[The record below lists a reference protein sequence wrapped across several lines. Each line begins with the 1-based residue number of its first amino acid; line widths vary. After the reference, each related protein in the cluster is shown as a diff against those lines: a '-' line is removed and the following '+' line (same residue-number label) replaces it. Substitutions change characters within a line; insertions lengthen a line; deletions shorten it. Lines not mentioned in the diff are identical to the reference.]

1 MPTYVFKEKGKRKLI
16 EIQMKISE
24 LDYFKVK
31 NPKLK
36 QVPTAPSFRL
46 KGTGWYET
54 DFKTGKKKNLAKN
67 DDDKLASK
75 DKTKEENKKKKEQ
88 NKKKEVKSEKPKNLN
103 NEKFRK
109 Y

>member
-24 LDYFKVK
+24 LDSFKVK

-36 QVPTAPSFRL
+36 RVPIAPSFRL

-67 DDDKLASK
+67 DDYKMANK
-75 DKTKEENKKKKEQ
+75 DKTKDESPKKKEQ
-88 NKKKEVKSEKPKNLN
+88 NKKKEVKSENS
-103 NEKFRK
+103 
-109 Y
+109 

>member
-24 LDYFKVK
+24 LDSFKVK

-67 DDDKLASK
+67 DDKQANK
-75 DKTKEENKKKKEQ
+75 DKTKDESPKKKEQ
-88 NKKKEVKSEKPKNLN
+88 NKKKEVKSENS
-103 NEKFRK
+103 
-109 Y
+109 

>member
-16 EIQMKISE
+16 EVQMKISE
-24 LDYFKVK
+24 LDSFKVK

-67 DDDKLASK
+67 DDDKPANK
-75 DKTKEENKKKKEQ
+75 DKTKDESPKKKEQ
-88 NKKKEVKSEKPKNLN
+88 NKKKEVKSENS
-103 NEKFRK
+103 
-109 Y
+109 

>member
-24 LDYFKVK
+24 LDSFKVK

-75 DKTKEENKKKKEQ
+75 DKNKQENNKNKEQ
-88 NKKKEVKSEKPKNLN
+88 NKKKEVKSEKS
-103 NEKFRK
+103 
-109 Y
+109 

>member
-1 MPTYVFKEKGKRKLI
+1 MPTYVFKEKGKKKLI

-24 LDYFKVK
+24 LDSFKVK

-54 DFKTGKKKNLAKN
+54 DFKTGKKKNLAKS
-67 DDDKLASK
+67 DDDKPANKDKSK
-75 DKTKEENKKKKEQ
+75 DESKKKKEQ
-88 NKKKEVKSEKPKNLN
+88 NKKKEVKSEKS
-103 NEKFRK
+103 
-109 Y
+109 

>member
-24 LDYFKVK
+24 LDTFKVK

-46 KGTGWYET
+46 KGTGLYET

-67 DDDKLASK
+67 DDDKPANK
-75 DKTKEENKKKKEQ
+75 DKTKDESPKKKEQ
-88 NKKKEVKSEKPKNLN
+88 NKKKEVKSENS
-103 NEKFRK
+103 
-109 Y
+109 

>member
-24 LDYFKVK
+24 LDSFKVK

-67 DDDKLASK
+67 DDGKPANK
-75 DKTKEENKKKKEQ
+75 DKTKDESPKKKEQ
-88 NKKKEVKSEKPKNLN
+88 NKKKEVKSENS
-103 NEKFRK
+103 
-109 Y
+109 

>member
-24 LDYFKVK
+24 LDSFKVK

-75 DKTKEENKKKKEQ
+75 DKTKEESKKKKEQ
-88 NKKKEVKSEKPKNLN
+88 NKKKEVKSEKP
-103 NEKFRK
+103 
-109 Y
+109 

>member
-24 LDYFKVK
+24 LDSFKVK

-75 DKTKEENKKKKEQ
+75 DNNKLENKKNKEQ
-88 NKKKEVKSEKPKNLN
+88 NKKKEIKSENS
-103 NEKFRK
+103 
-109 Y
+109 

>member
-24 LDYFKVK
+24 LDSFKVK

-67 DDDKLASK
+67 DDDKLANK
-75 DKTKEENKKKKEQ
+75 DKTKEESKKKKEQ
-88 NKKKEVKSEKPKNLN
+88 NKKKEVKSENS
-103 NEKFRK
+103 
-109 Y
+109 

>member
-24 LDYFKVK
+24 LDSFKVK

-67 DDDKLASK
+67 DDDKPANK
-75 DKTKEENKKKKEQ
+75 DKTKDESPKKKEQ
-88 NKKKEVKSEKPKNLN
+88 NKKKEIKSENS
-103 NEKFRK
+103 
-109 Y
+109 

>member
-24 LDYFKVK
+24 LDSFKVK

-67 DDDKLASK
+67 DDDKLANK
-75 DKTKEENKKKKEQ
+75 DKIKDESPKKKEQ
-88 NKKKEVKSEKPKNLN
+88 NKKKEVKSENS
-103 NEKFRK
+103 
-109 Y
+109 

>member
-24 LDYFKVK
+24 LDSFKVK

-54 DFKTGKKKNLAKN
+54 DFKTGEKRNLVKNDSEKKVTSKKTESTKEKKNKE
-67 DDDKLASK
+67 KKSK
-75 DKTKEENKKKKEQ
+75 VIQKVGNKD
-88 NKKKEVKSEKPKNLN
+88 S
-103 NEKFRK
+103 
-109 Y
+109 

>member
-24 LDYFKVK
+24 LDSFKVK

-67 DDDKLASK
+67 DDDKMANK
-75 DKTKEENKKKKEQ
+75 DKTKDESPKKKEQ
-88 NKKKEVKSEKPKNLN
+88 NKKKEVKSENS
-103 NEKFRK
+103 
-109 Y
+109 

>member
-24 LDYFKVK
+24 LDSFKVK

-75 DKTKEENKKKKEQ
+75 DKNKQENNKNKTQ
-88 NKKKEVKSEKPKNLN
+88 NKKKEVKSENS
-103 NEKFRK
+103 
-109 Y
+109 

>member
-16 EIQMKISE
+16 EVQMKISE
-24 LDYFKVK
+24 LDSFKLK

-67 DDDKLASK
+67 DDDKLARK
-75 DKTKEENKKKKEQ
+75 DKTKEESKKKKEQ
-88 NKKKEVKSEKPKNLN
+88 NKKKEVKSENS
-103 NEKFRK
+103 
-109 Y
+109 

>member
-24 LDYFKVK
+24 LDSFKVK

-36 QVPTAPSFRL
+36 QVPAAPSFRL

-75 DKTKEENKKKKEQ
+75 DKNKQENNKNKEQ
-88 NKKKEVKSEKPKNLN
+88 NKKKEVKSENS
-103 NEKFRK
+103 
-109 Y
+109 

>member
-24 LDYFKVK
+24 LDAFKVK

-75 DKTKEENKKKKEQ
+75 DKTKEESKKKKEQ
-88 NKKKEVKSEKPKNLN
+88 NKKKEVKSEKP
-103 NEKFRK
+103 
-109 Y
+109 

>member
-24 LDYFKVK
+24 LDAFKVK

-75 DKTKEENKKKKEQ
+75 AKTKEESKKKKEQ
-88 NKKKEVKSEKPKNLN
+88 NKKKEVKSENS
-103 NEKFRK
+103 
-109 Y
+109 

>member
-24 LDYFKVK
+24 LDSFKVK

-75 DKTKEENKKKKEQ
+75 DKNKQENNKNKAQ
-88 NKKKEVKSEKPKNLN
+88 NKKKEVKSENS
-103 NEKFRK
+103 
-109 Y
+109 

>member
-24 LDYFKVK
+24 LDAFKVK

-75 DKTKEENKKKKEQ
+75 DKIKEESKKKKEQ
-88 NKKKEVKSEKPKNLN
+88 NKKKEVKSEKS
-103 NEKFRK
+103 
-109 Y
+109 

>member
-24 LDYFKVK
+24 LDSFKVK

-54 DFKTGKKKNLAKN
+54 DFQTGKKKNLAKN
-67 DDDKLASK
+67 DDDKQANK
-75 DKTKEENKKKKEQ
+75 DKTKDESPKKKEQ
-88 NKKKEVKSEKPKNLN
+88 NKKKEVKSENS
-103 NEKFRK
+103 
-109 Y
+109 

>member
-1 MPTYVFKEKGKRKLI
+1 MPTYVFKEKGKKKLI

-24 LDYFKVK
+24 LDSFKVK

-75 DKTKEENKKKKEQ
+75 DKNKVENKKNKEQ
-88 NKKKEVKSEKPKNLN
+88 NKKKEIKSENS
-103 NEKFRK
+103 
-109 Y
+109 

>member
-24 LDYFKVK
+24 LDSFKVK

-54 DFKTGKKKNLAKN
+54 D
-67 DDDKLASK
+67 DDKQANK
-75 DKTKEENKKKKEQ
+75 DKTKDESPKKKEQ
-88 NKKKEVKSEKPKNLN
+88 NKKKEVKSENS
-103 NEKFRK
+103 
-109 Y
+109 

>member
-24 LDYFKVK
+24 LDSFKVK

-54 DFKTGKKKNLAKN
+54 DFKTGKKKNLAKS
-67 DDDKLASK
+67 DDDKRVKKDKSK
-75 DKTKEENKKKKEQ
+75 DESKKKKEQ
-88 NKKKEVKSEKPKNLN
+88 NQKKEVK
-103 NEKFRK
+103 
-109 Y
+109 

>member
-24 LDYFKVK
+24 LDAFKVK

-54 DFKTGKKKNLAKN
+54 DFKTGKKKNLVKN
-67 DDDKLASK
+67 DDDKPANK
-75 DKTKEENKKKKEQ
+75 DKTKDESPKKKEQ
-88 NKKKEVKSEKPKNLN
+88 NKKKEVKSENS
-103 NEKFRK
+103 
-109 Y
+109 

>member
-24 LDYFKVK
+24 LDSFKVK

-75 DKTKEENKKKKEQ
+75 DNNKVENKKNKEQ
-88 NKKKEVKSEKPKNLN
+88 NKKKEIKSENS
-103 NEKFRK
+103 
-109 Y
+109 

>member
-16 EIQMKISE
+16 EVQMKISE
-24 LDYFKVK
+24 LDSFKLK

-54 DFKTGKKKNLAKN
+54 DFKTGKKKNLAKS
-67 DDDKLASK
+67 DDDKQVKKDKSK
-75 DKTKEENKKKKEQ
+75 DEGTEKKEQ
-88 NKKKEVKSEKPKNLN
+88 NKKKEVKSKNS
-103 NEKFRK
+103 
-109 Y
+109 

>member
-1 MPTYVFKEKGKRKLI
+1 MPTYVFKEKGKKKLI

-24 LDYFKVK
+24 LDSFKLK

-54 DFKTGKKKNLAKN
+54 DFKTGKKKNLAKK
-67 DDDKLASK
+67 DDDKVAATN
-75 DKTKEENKKKKEQ
+75 KTKIKNKEKRGKNKKKK
-88 NKKKEVKSEKPKNLN
+88 VKSDKS
-103 NEKFRK
+103 
-109 Y
+109 

>member
-24 LDYFKVK
+24 LDSFKVK

-67 DDDKLASK
+67 DDKPSNK
-75 DKTKEENKKKKEQ
+75 DKTKDESPKKKEQ
-88 NKKKEVKSEKPKNLN
+88 NKKKEVKSENS
-103 NEKFRK
+103 
-109 Y
+109 

>member
-24 LDYFKVK
+24 LDSFKVK

-36 QVPTAPSFRL
+36 QVPTAPSSRL

-67 DDDKLASK
+67 DDDKPANK
-75 DKTKEENKKKKEQ
+75 NKTKDESPKKKEQ
-88 NKKKEVKSEKPKNLN
+88 NKKKEVKSENS
-103 NEKFRK
+103 
-109 Y
+109 

>member
-24 LDYFKVK
+24 LDSFKVK

-54 DFKTGKKKNLAKN
+54 DFKTGKKNNLAKN

-75 DKTKEENKKKKEQ
+75 DKNK
-88 NKKKEVKSEKPKNLN
+88 V
-103 NEKFRK
+103 
-109 Y
+109 

>member
-24 LDYFKVK
+24 LDTFKVK

-67 DDDKLASK
+67 DDDKPANK
-75 DKTKEENKKKKEQ
+75 DKTKDESPKKKEQ
-88 NKKKEVKSEKPKNLN
+88 NKKKEVKSENS
-103 NEKFRK
+103 
-109 Y
+109 